1 MSSPDPADLP
11 RRGGRP
17 AAFLDRDGTI
27 IEDIHYLG
35 APDSIV
41 LLPGAVEG
49 MRLLREAGYLL
60 ICVTN
65 QSGVAR
71 GYFSER
77 KLRDIHERM
86 KRILAAEGAP
96 LDGLYYCPHHPD
108 FGEEPYRL
116 DCGCRKPRPGMLLAG
131 ARDFDI
137 DLPASVLIGD
147 AERDIEA
154 GHAAGCRAILRADDP
169 RVPTKADA
177 IAPDLESA
185 AEIVLGWG

>member
-1 MSSPDPADLP
+1 MTIPDSLDLP
-11 RRGGRP
+11 CRSGQP

-27 IEDIHYLG
+27 IEDSHYLG

-77 KLRDIHERM
+77 ELRAIHKRM
-86 KRILAAEGAP
+86 RTILADNGVP
-96 LDGLYYCPHHPD
+96 LDGIYYCPHHPD
-108 FGEEPYRL
+108 IGDEPYQL
-116 DCGCRKPRPGMLLAG
+116 DCDCRKPRPGMLLAA
-131 ARDFDI
+131 ARDLDI

-154 GHAAGCRAILRADDP
+154 GHAAGCRTILRADDP
-169 RVPTKADA
+169 TTPTRAGG
-177 IAPDLESA
+177 IAANLKIA
-185 AEIVLGWG
+185 AEIVLGWA